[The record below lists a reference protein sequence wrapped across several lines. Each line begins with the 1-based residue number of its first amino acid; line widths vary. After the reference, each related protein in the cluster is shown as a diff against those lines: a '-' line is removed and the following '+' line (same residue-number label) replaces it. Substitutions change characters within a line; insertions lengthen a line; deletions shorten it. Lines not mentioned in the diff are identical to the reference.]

1 MSDTDKSEPVE
12 QPNDEVRA
20 PKQDPIE
27 LEESTQATAVDDD
40 EDDLPKGPSELDSLK
55 IRAKALGVPHSPNIG
70 VDTLKAK
77 IEEHIQKLEEA
88 RMPKAIR
95 EAAKEAAA
103 EIEQVARPD
112 VDTGPVRVIGP
123 GPSERN
129 KLPPMS
135 IMLAM
140 TTDELMRQPEKR
152 RTQIIRARQKHEQ
165 LALVRCQIHNN
176 NPAKN
181 DLFGEI
187 YSVQNKYLGVVRKFI
202 PYGKYTENGYHVPRI
217 LVNMLKKKRYIQ
229 VRPVKNPDGT
239 ERTETSQ
246 APEFTIT
253 ELRPLSRDELAKLAS
268 MQAARGSSEMGF
280 VGTN

>member
-1 MSDTDKSEPVE
+1 MNSTDKSEPVE

-27 LEESTQATAVDDD
+27 LEEANQAADKTADDD
-40 EDDLPKGPSELDSLK
+40 DDDDLPKGPSELDSLK
-55 IRAKALGVPHSPNIG
+55 IRAKTLGVTHSPNIG
-70 VDTLKAK
+70 VDTLRAK

-88 RMPKAIR
+88 RMPKAVQ
-95 EAAKEAAA
+95 EAAA
-103 EIEQVARPD
+103 ESMKAAQAD
-112 VDTGPVRVIGP
+112 VDTGPARIVGP
-123 GPSERN
+123 TASERN

-135 IMLAM
+135 VMLAM
-140 TTDELMRQPEKR
+140 SVDDLMRQPEKR

-187 YSVQNKYLGVVRKFI
+187 FSVQNKYLGTVRKFI
-202 PYGKYTENGYHVPRI
+202 PYGKFTENGYHVPRI

-253 ELRPLSRDELAKLAS
+253 ELRPLTRDELAKLAS